1 MAIEIV
7 DCPIKNGSFVDFLSI
22 NLRPQSELGPLPSV
36 GGAWRRCDGAGRSD
50 GFSMCCVV
58 KRGASFDGDLTT
70 SFIGIE

>member
-7 DCPIKNGSFVDFLSI
+7 LSI

-36 GGAWRRCDGAGRSD
+36 GGAWRRCDGAGSD

-58 KRGASFDGDLTT
+58 KRGASSLMV
-70 SFIGIE
+70 I

>member
-36 GGAWRRCDGAGRSD
+36 GGAWRRCDGAGSD

-58 KRGASFDGDLTT
+58 KRGASSLMV
-70 SFIGIE
+70 I